1 MNLTS
6 IGGYVYFDVFSQG
19 GRVET
24 VRLVGPVVNSRGVKN
39 GKPRMCLTF
48 WFAAFGAGDSTELKA
63 IRRDHMTGIEHGK
76 SCNDRSVL

>member
-1 MNLTS
+1 MS
-6 IGGYVYFDVFSQG
+6 IGGYAYFDVFSQG

-24 VRLVGPVVNSRGVKN
+24 VRLVGPVVNSRGNGVKN

-63 IRRDHMTGIEHGK
+63 IRRDHITGIEHGK
-76 SCNDRSVL
+76 SWNDGSVI